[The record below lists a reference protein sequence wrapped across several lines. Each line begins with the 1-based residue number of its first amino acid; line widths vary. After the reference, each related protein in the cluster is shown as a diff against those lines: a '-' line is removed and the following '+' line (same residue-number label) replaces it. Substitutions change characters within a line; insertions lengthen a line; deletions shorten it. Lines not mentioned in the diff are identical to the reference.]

1 MHQVVDTAPSFSLK
15 NQDGELVSLE
25 DFREKWVIL
34 YFYPKDDTPGCTTEA
49 CDFSKLAEDVV
60 VLGVSPDTV
69 ASHQKFIAKYDLKLT
84 LLSDPEK
91 VVMKQY
97 GAWGL
102 KKNYGREY
110 EGVIRST
117 FLIDPS
123 GGLIKAWRNVRAKG
137 HAQRVLN
144 EGLHHPSQSDFSSA
158 FSK

>member
-1 MHQVVDTAPSFSLK
+1 MNQVIEKAPAFSLK
-15 NQDGELVSLE
+15 NQNDELVSLE
-25 DFREKWVIL
+25 DFRGKWVIL

-49 CDFSKLAEDVV
+49 CDFSKLAQDVI

-69 ASHQKFIAKYDLKLT
+69 ASHQKFIAKYDLKVT

-91 VVMKQY
+91 VAMKQY
-97 GAWGL
+97 GAWGM

-123 GGLIKAWRNVRAKG
+123 GDLVKSWRNVRAKG
-137 HAQRVLN
+137 HAQRVLS
-144 EGLHHPSQSDFSSA
+144 EGLHHPIQSCP
-158 FSK
+158 

>member
-1 MHQVVDTAPSFSLK
+1 MNQVIEKAPSFSLK
-15 NQDGELVSLE
+15 NQEGRVVSLE
-25 DFREKWVIL
+25 DFRGKWVIL

-49 CDFSKLAEDVV
+49 CDFSTLVGDLEDVV
-60 VLGVSPDTV
+60 VLGVSPDGIT
-69 ASHQKFIAKYDLKLT
+69 SHQKFVAKYGLRVM

-91 VVMKQY
+91 EVLRLY

-123 GGLIKAWRNVRAKG
+123 GGLVKSWRNVRAKG

-144 EGLHHPSQSDFSSA
+144 EGLHRPFR
-158 FSK
+158 